1 MGESI
6 ISFVDSLR
14 SNGVEISLIN
24 NQYSFM
30 QVRSVFRVDTSENR
44 VYWRGDPASCSL
56 KLDFME
62 NATKRSEDGSILAI
76 SFACPTSSREE
87 DDSIVIYAKFS
98 NEGDATEAMDLL
110 ITEKAK
116 KRELQKR
123 RDGVGEAKPSFM
135 DTSMF
140 MHDELITSQMDTLE
154 FRSVVRQ
161 EKMLQFNDV
170 LSRKE
175 CVALL
180 EKGLRNSMSARC
192 QAAFQKWTAYVR
204 EANSVSMHSDRA
216 RWRLHAAANQ
226 ETDLQ
231 AWYHSTFHKEVY
243 RLRGA
248 FWFRDAVMPIYKQKY
263 DIVDQGLTPLEEAAL
278 AHVLC
283 SPETTYGD
291 VAGQMFVVQA
301 IVSALQF
308 DLFQE
313 LSAKGANV
321 TKCPR
326 SGRPAKKLFRFSFV
340 EGNIYLTWKGKYGN
354 QGVDLGEVRKVDGG
368 AVTEVTKKLDP
379 TRAEADS
386 YLSLICEGRSVD
398 LRFDSKAER
407 DAWWSLLDV
416 VVKKENGIL
425 STVPSCLTAED
436 SMLDALLYGAA
447 VGAHAVPKEMR
458 EAAAAKWHG
467 TLLVD

>member
-1 MGESI
+1 MEDSGSL
-6 ISFVDSLR
+6 VDLLYS
-14 SNGVEISLIN
+14 SGVNTRVLN
-24 NQYSFM
+24 NQYSFISSNS
-30 QVRSVFRVDTSENR
+30 QFRIVADEKA
-44 VYWRGDPASCSL
+44 VYWRDGVACCGL

-62 NATKRSEDGSILAI
+62 HVTKSSDDTSTLSI
-76 SFACPTSSREE
+76 SFACPSAHREE
-87 DDSIVIYAKFS
+87 DDNIVIYVKFS
-98 NEGDATEAMDLL
+98 TEKDATEVMDRLT
-110 ITEKAK
+110 TEKAK
-116 KRELQKR
+116 GREKR
-123 RDGVGEAKPSFM
+123 GGTIGSNGAAPNIM

-140 MHDELITSQMDTLE
+140 MQNELITSQLDTFE
-154 FRSVVRQ
+154 FRSIVRQ
-161 EKMLQFNDV
+161 EKVLQFNDM

-175 CVALL
+175 CVSLI
-180 EKGLRNSMSARC
+180 EKGLKESITSRC
-192 QAAFQKWTAYVR
+192 QDAFKKWTAYVR
-204 EANSVSMHSDRA
+204 EVNSEFMHSDRA

-301 IVSALQF
+301 IVSEAQF

-354 QGVDLGEVRKVDGG
+354 QGVDLGEVSRVEGG
-368 AVTEVTKKLDP
+368 VVTEVTKRLDP
-379 TRAEADS
+379 SRAEADC
-386 YLSLICEGRSVD
+386 YLSLICDGRSVD
-398 LRFDSKAER
+398 LRFDSKPER

-416 VVKKENGIL
+416 VVRKENGQL
-425 STVPSCLTAED
+425 SSVSPYLSKED
-436 SMLDALLYGAA
+436 SLLDTLLYGAA
-447 VGAHAVPKEMR
+447 IGAHAVPRDTR
-458 EAAAAKWHG
+458 EGAAKLWRDRG
-467 TLLVD
+467 VAK

>member
-1 MGESI
+1 
-6 ISFVDSLR
+6 
-14 SNGVEISLIN
+14 
-24 NQYSFM
+24 
-30 QVRSVFRVDTSENR
+30 
-44 VYWRGDPASCSL
+44 
-56 KLDFME
+56 
-62 NATKRSEDGSILAI
+62 
-76 SFACPTSSREE
+76 
-87 DDSIVIYAKFS
+87 
-98 NEGDATEAMDLL
+98 
-110 ITEKAK
+110 
-116 KRELQKR
+116 
-123 RDGVGEAKPSFM
+123 M
-135 DTSMF
+135 DTF
-140 MHDELITSQMDTLE
+140 D

-161 EKMLQFNDV
+161 EKVLQFNDV
-170 LSRKE
+170 LLRKE
-175 CVALL
+175 CVSLI
-180 EKGLRNSMSARC
+180 ERGLRESISSRC
-192 QAAFQKWTAYVR
+192 QEAFKKWTAFVR
-204 EANSVSMHSDRA
+204 GVNAESMQHDRA

-301 IVSALQF
+301 IVSELQF

-354 QGVDLGEVRKVDGG
+354 QGVDLGEVRKVEGG
-368 AVTEVTKKLDP
+368 VATEVTKKLDP
-379 TRAEADS
+379 SRAEADCF
-386 YLSLICEGRSVD
+386 LSLICEGRSVD
-398 LRFDSKAER
+398 LRFDSKPER
-407 DAWWSLLDV
+407 DAWWQLLDV
-416 VVKKENGIL
+416 VVKKENGQL
-425 STVPSCLTAED
+425 SSVPACLSEED

-447 VGAHAVPKEMR
+447 IGAHAVPRAMR
-458 EAAAAKWHG
+458 EKAAKMRRDG
-467 TLLVD
+467 GIET